1 VLSRTLN
8 RVVSNFGMALRLR
21 SPVAPL
27 VALMVLALLSANSLS
42 FVSPSVAQQAPRAQT
57 QALQQ
62 KQKLLVAGN
71 ALLLAGIPTP
81 AHAGGMFDFGLTLPF
96 VAVTFL
102 LMMVTLNALW
112 YNPVT
117 TEMDDRNAKLLQT
130 LSEATD
136 MLTKA
141 DQIQVEYTEQ
151 IREAREKASK
161 AVAEYRQTTEAAIN
175 AQINA
180 AKRERDNKAAE
191 AKAKLDAEVQQKIQS
206 AEAEIEKRKNEFV
219 KESMAAMSL

>member
-1 VLSRTLN
+1 MARRTSHLSACCALAVITLLFAQCP
-8 RVVSNFGMALRLR
+8 SF
-21 SPVAPL
+21 VAPGHQTTSAS
-27 VALMVLALLSANSLS
+27 VRPGAPSEQMVIAASTLM
-42 FVSPSVAQQAPRAQT
+42 
-57 QALQQ
+57 
-62 KQKLLVAGN
+62 
-71 ALLLAGIPTP
+71 LAGVPTP
-81 AHAGGMFDFGLTLPF
+81 AYAGGMFDFGLTLPF
-96 VAVTFL
+96 VAITFL

-112 YNPVT
+112 YSPVT

-161 AVAEYRQTTEAAIN
+161 AVAEYRQTTEATIN

-180 AKRERDNKAAE
+180 AKRERDTKAAE

>member
-1 VLSRTLN
+1 MVHRSN
-8 RVVSNFGMALRLR
+8 SSGVSLA
-21 SPVAPL
+21 
-27 VALMVLALLSANSLS
+27 VLAGLVLFAAHQSAFLA
-42 FVSPSVAQQAPRAQT
+42 PSAPRKTLPVVAQTGQAGQHAIMFS
-57 QALQQ
+57 
-62 KQKLLVAGN
+62 N
-71 ALLLAGIPTP
+71 AVLAASIPMP

-96 VAVTFL
+96 VAITFL
-102 LMMVTLNALW
+102 LMMLTLNALW
-112 YNPVT
+112 YSPVT

-191 AKAKLDAEVQQKIQS
+191 AKAKLDAEVQQKIES
-206 AEAEIEKRKNEFV
+206 AESEIEKRKNEFV
-219 KESMAAMSL
+219 KESMAAMAL